1 MYIPIGKKKRSLR
14 RNDFRLLTFYFRKY
28 RIIMFKGIDGAQ

>member
-1 MYIPIGKKKRSLR
+1 MSIPTKKRQKRLLE
-14 RNDFRLLTFYFRKY
+14 NNLRLLTFYFRKY